1 MRKFPETAERDTLK
15 FLTEN
20 FLLILIAF
28 VSGGMLIWPL
38 VNQRGAGANL
48 DTLSATRLMN
58 EGNSLVIDIRGNGEF
73 NAGHLPNSKNIP
85 LADIEKRIDEIPAG
99 KKVLVVCENGQTSGK
114 ASAMLK
120 KAGREEVFGLGG
132 GVSAWRQAGLPI
144 IK

>member
-1 MRKFPETAERDTLK
+1 MRKFPETAESDTLK

-38 VNQRGAGANL
+38 INQRGAGANI

-99 KKVLVVCENGQTSGK
+99 KKVLVVCENGQTSGR

-144 IK
+144 VK